1 MFTSDDYD
9 AANRNL
15 TMPRRANDFGLLL
28 HAARFAAWKHRHQ
41 RRKGAGRLPYINH
54 PLDLAHALWFEG
66 GVRDEITL
74 AAAILHDTIEDT
86 QTTVQ
91 ELQGEFGAAVAK
103 IVMETSDEPTIDWR
117 VRKKL
122 QITRARTA
130 SQGAREVK
138 LADKLCN
145 LRSLIAS
152 PPQRWSLERQRD
164 YFDWAKRVVDE
175 LRGTN
180 AELEARFDQIYRQRP

>member
-1 MFTSDDYD
+1 MLTSGDYD
-9 AANRNL
+9 AAERIL
-15 TMPRRANDFGLLL
+15 TMPRRASDFGLLL

-91 ELQGEFGAAVAK
+91 ELQGEFGAAVAG
-103 IVMETSDEPTIDWR
+103 IVMETSDEPSVDWR

-122 QITRARTA
+122 QITRARSA
-130 SQGAREVK
+130 SQRAREVK

-145 LRSLIAS
+145 LRSLVAS
-152 PPQRWSLERQRD
+152 PPQRWSLERRRE